1 MERTG
6 KTFII
11 VTDDGLTKDIFL
23 TFKDSAYGCT
33 TVDWL
38 EEMVEFDFAD
48 SIEDALHKAELA
60 NSMTLGGW
68 PAPMKIAEVLNFN
81 SAFSGDEEPELK
93 TVRTITFHR

>member
-1 MERTG
+1 MERNG
-6 KTFII
+6 KTYII
-11 VTDDGLTKDIFL
+11 VTDDGLSKDVFL
-23 TFKDSAYGCT
+23 TFKDSDYGCT

-68 PAPMKIAEVLNFN
+68 PSPMKITEVLNFN
-81 SAFSGDEEPELK
+81 SAFAGDEEPELK
-93 TVRTITFHR
+93 VVRAITLCK